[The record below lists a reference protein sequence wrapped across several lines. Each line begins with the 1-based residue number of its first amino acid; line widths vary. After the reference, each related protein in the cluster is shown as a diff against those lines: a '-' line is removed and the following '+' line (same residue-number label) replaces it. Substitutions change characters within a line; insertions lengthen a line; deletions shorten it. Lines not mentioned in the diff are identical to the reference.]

1 MRQNPNPKKAFSLL
15 AAIPAVHQWN
25 RGALAPIFRSRF
37 CREAVQQM
45 PQSHLGYPLIE
56 HIIFKLRTFIVG
68 AVPPVLIL
76 PIAKK
81 CLTLW
86 SIIY

>member
-1 MRQNPNPKKAFSLL
+1 
-15 AAIPAVHQWN
+15 
-25 RGALAPIFRSRF
+25 
-37 CREAVQQM
+37 M

-81 CLTLW
+81 CVTLW